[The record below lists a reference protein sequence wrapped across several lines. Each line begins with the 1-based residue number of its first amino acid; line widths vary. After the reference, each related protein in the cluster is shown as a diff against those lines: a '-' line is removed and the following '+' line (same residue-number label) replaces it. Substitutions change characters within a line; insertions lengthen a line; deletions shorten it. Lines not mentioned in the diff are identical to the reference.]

1 MADCVIMMIA
11 RGEKMNQK
19 IPERAAMERA
29 LRTVLTAPG
38 LLRPRYAV
46 VLPVLYSAQGPE
58 LLIEVRGAGISQPG
72 DPCFPGGKIEPGE
85 TPAAAA
91 SRELEEEMGIFAP
104 PECFLG
110 QLPTVNTYLG
120 SQTDLFV
127 CILPGDAADAA
138 RPNPAE
144 VAKLLRVPLSCFL
157 EAPDAASY
165 PAKGHTIWGMTAGA
179 IRHFC
184 RAWRAAE
191 ALL

>member
-1 MADCVIMMIA
+1 MD
-11 RGEKMNQK
+11 QK

-29 LRTVLTAPG
+29 LRTVLTAHG

-58 LLIEVRGAGISQPG
+58 LLIEVRGAGISQPS
-72 DPCFPGGKIEPGE
+72 DPCFPGGKIEPGIL
-85 TPAAAA
+85 A
-91 SRELEEEMGIFAP
+91 S

-144 VAKLLRVPLSCFL
+144 VAELLRVPLSCFL

-165 PAKGHTIWGMTAGA
+165 PVKGHTIWGMTAGA

-191 ALL
+191 ALLERQGLI

>member
-1 MADCVIMMIA
+1 MD
-11 RGEKMNQK
+11 QK

-29 LRTVLTAPG
+29 LRTVLTAHG

-58 LLIEVRGAGISQPG
+58 LLIEVRGAGISQPS

-91 SRELEEEMGIFAP
+91 SRELAEELGILAS

-127 CILPGDAADAA
+127 CILPGDAAEAA

-144 VAKLLRVPLSCFL
+144 VAELLRVPLSCFL

-165 PAKGHTIWGMTAGA
+165 PVKGHTIWGMTAGA

-191 ALL
+191 ALLERQGLI